1 LVQVIYKFDNRTQ
14 AVTYKA
20 RANKLN
26 IANFQVGAAYN
37 TQFINEFNL
46 ALPGVE
52 HLKLASYHFNVVNYN
67 SSLFEH
73 FNIHFPDAIKY
84 SVLKRQAEYLAGR
97 YAARCALH
105 HLGIEVKDIA
115 TGKHRNPVWP
125 SGISASITHT
135 DSIAIC
141 AASYKSDYEYLGID
155 LEKRLN
161 SKCVTEI
168 KNSIINL
175 QEEYLLLK
183 SELSFE
189 DAFTLTFSAKESLF
203 KALYPSV
210 GGYFDFSAAQ
220 ITDICAS
227 TNKFTIILLENLTA
241 EIIAGMTFT
250 GYFSF
255 DETYVYT
262 ITAQELSSSDIISI
276 K

>member
-1 LVQVIYKFDNRTQ
+1 LDNRTQ

-20 RANKLN
+20 GANKLN
-26 IANFQVGAAYN
+26 IVNIHLDAAYN

-46 ALPGVE
+46 AFPGVE
-52 HLKLASYHFNVVNYN
+52 HLTLASYHFNIVNYN
-67 SSLFEH
+67 SRLFEQ
-73 FNIHFPDAIKY
+73 FNINFPDAIKS

-105 HLGIEVKDIA
+105 KLGLEVKGIT
-115 TGKHRNPVWP
+115 TGKHRSPVWP

-141 AASYKSDYEYLGID
+141 AASYKYDHEYLGID

-161 SKCVTEI
+161 LKCVADI

-175 QEEYLLLK
+175 QEENLLLK

-203 KALYPSV
+203 KALYPRV
-210 GGYFDFSAAQ
+210 GRYFDFSAAQ
-220 ITDICAS
+220 IIDICCN
-227 TNKFTIILLENLTA
+227 TNKFTIILLEDLTG
-241 EIIAGMTFT
+241 EIIAGMTLT

-255 DETYVYT
+255 DKTYVFT
-262 ITAQELSSSDIISI
+262 IIAQKTSSYSDT
-276 K
+276 KMVNK